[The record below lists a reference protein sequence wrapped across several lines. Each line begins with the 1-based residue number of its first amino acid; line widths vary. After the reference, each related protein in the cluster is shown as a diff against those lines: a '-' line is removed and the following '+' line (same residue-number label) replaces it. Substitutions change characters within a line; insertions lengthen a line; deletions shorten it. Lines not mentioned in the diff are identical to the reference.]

1 MAVSRYLLPVF
12 CGVLLL
18 AESNVPTATAQSANA
33 AAHVAA
39 AKAAAYEP
47 GQDFTDMFGL
57 CAEPK
62 PRAVPAST
70 PAEAPA
76 ARVPAALPR
85 SQWYMEP
92 AKVFDNLYYVGTALG
107 GNGTAWAITTSEGII
122 LI

>member
-1 MAVSRYLLPVF
+1 MPVNRYLLPVF
-12 CGVLLL
+12 CSVLLL
-18 AESNVPTATAQSANA
+18 AEWNAPAASAQSANP

-62 PRAVPAST
+62 SRAVSASA

-76 ARVPAALPR
+76 ARVPAKLPR

-92 AKVFDNLYYVGTALG
+92 AKVFENLYYV
-107 GNGTAWAITTSEGII
+107 
-122 LI
+122 